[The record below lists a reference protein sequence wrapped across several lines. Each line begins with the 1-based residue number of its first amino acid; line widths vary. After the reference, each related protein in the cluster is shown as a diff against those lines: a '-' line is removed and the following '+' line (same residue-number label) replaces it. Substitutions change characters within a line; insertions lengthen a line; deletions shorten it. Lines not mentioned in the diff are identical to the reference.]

1 MSRWR
6 YAASP
11 LTVNPTATPVSA
23 PATPTAIPTS
33 TPAPT
38 PTATPTAAPTVTPTR
53 PPGPLPPPTVPLF
66 PGDTP
71 SQVGY
76 GYNADHKAIDVAP
89 SSLANDNARVIGY
102 PVNALYNGSMYFEKG
117 DNHRA
122 YLIVGDYEITYSHLD
137 FTLAGRRPGETQWI
151 NVAAGQ
157 QIGTIMDITKDTYDK
172 YGPGTPNHLHIGIR
186 HRGTRESYD
195 PTFLLY
201 PQ

>member
-66 PGDTP
+66 PGDVP
-71 SQVGY
+71 IQNGY
-76 GYNADHKAIDVAP
+76 GFYDIGHDGKQHNAIDVVP
-89 SSLANDNARVIGY
+89 SRYVNNNAGAIGALI
-102 PVNALYNGSMYFEKG
+102 NALYDGYLHFEPNDANRG
-117 DNHRA
+117 
-122 YLIVGDYEITYSHLD
+122 YLLVGNYQITYSHVD
-137 FTLAGRRPGETQWI
+137 FIVGAGT
-151 NVAAGQ
+151 VKAGQ
-157 QIGTIMDITKDTYDK
+157 QIGSIMDISKDNPIYRPE
-172 YGPGTPNHLHIGIR
+172 GAPNHLHLSIAT
-186 HRGTRESYD
+186 RGSNREYFD
-195 PTFLLY
+195 PAFLLQ